1 MSKQGMER
9 NLKARHITMLAI
21 GGSIGT
27 GLFMG
32 SGAVV
37 SQGGSYKAVLSYIL
51 IGVLIYFLM
60 SALGEMASFYPV
72 SGSIS
77 AYSERFVDSS
87 LANAVGWLYYIMWIL
102 VAGIDVITMA
112 KLLQFWEFFQQ
123 FSTVGMSIFF
133 IIILYLIN
141 MLSVKVFGEVEF
153 WLTIIKVLTV
163 VVFIITGFA
172 LMFGLLGNK
181 VHGLSTFISNGQGE
195 GTSFLVFFGIL
206 AIAAFSFGGVEAVV
220 ITAGESEEP
229 AKTMPK
235 AVNQVFWRILI
246 FYIATM
252 FIISAVISIND
263 PRLSGKSGILA
274 SPFTLV
280 FEQAGLGIAAALMNA
295 VIISSVFSAGNSC
308 VYYASRQLYSLA
320 ENGYAPKIFNK
331 LNSKST
337 PNRAVLITVVS
348 VILCVFF
355 EKYNKAGYGLLLS
368 LVGILTICIWLVAL
382 YAHIRLRRAIKIQNK
397 NEAEVLPYRA
407 KFGVFGSYL
416 SLVAFVLLIILQ
428 TYADFVSGG
437 LMSAFYTI
445 LSVIILAV
453 VYYVYKL
460 MKGIKTIKLKDI
472 DLSKYEK

>member
-1 MSKQGMER
+1 MGKKGMER

-27 GLFMG
+27 GLFMA

-37 SQGGSYKAVLSYIL
+37 SQGGSYQAVVSYIL
-51 IGVLIYFLM
+51 IGILIYFLM

-87 LANAVGWLYYIMWIL
+87 LANAVGWLYYAMWIL

-123 FSTVGMSIFF
+123 FSTVWMSIFF
-133 IIILYLIN
+133 VVVLYLIN

-153 WLTIIKVLTV
+153 WLTIIKVMTV
-163 VVFIITGFA
+163 VVFIVTGFA
-172 LMFGLLGNK
+172 LMFGLLGDTT
-181 VHGLSTFISNGQGE
+181 HGFTTFINNGQGQ
-195 GTSFLVFFGIL
+195 GSSFLVFFGIL
-206 AIAAFSFGGVEAVV
+206 ATAAFSFGGTEAVV

-229 AKTMPK
+229 EKTMPK
-235 AVNQVFWRILI
+235 AINQVFWRILI
-246 FYIATM
+246 FYVATM
-252 FIISAVISIND
+252 FVISAVISIND
-263 PRLSGKSGILA
+263 PRLSGESGILA

-308 VYYASRQLYSLA
+308 VYYASRQLYSLS
-320 ENGYAPKIFNK
+320 ENGYAPKVFAK

-337 PNRAVLITVVS
+337 PHKAVLTAVVL

-355 EKYNKAGYGLLLS
+355 ENYNKAGYSLLLS

-382 YAHIRLRRAIKIQNK
+382 YAHIRLREAIKAQNK
-397 NEAEVLPYRA
+397 KVEEVLPYRA
-407 KFGVFGSYL
+407 KFGVAGSYL
-416 SLVAFVLLIILQ
+416 ALVAFVLLIILQ
-428 TYADFVSGG
+428 TYADYVSGG
-437 LMSAFYTI
+437 FVKAFYVI
-445 LSVIILAV
+445 LSPILLAV
-453 VYYVYKL
+453 LYYGYKS
-460 MKGIKTIKLKDI
+460 IKKIDTVKLEEM
-472 DLSKYEK
+472 DLSKFDK